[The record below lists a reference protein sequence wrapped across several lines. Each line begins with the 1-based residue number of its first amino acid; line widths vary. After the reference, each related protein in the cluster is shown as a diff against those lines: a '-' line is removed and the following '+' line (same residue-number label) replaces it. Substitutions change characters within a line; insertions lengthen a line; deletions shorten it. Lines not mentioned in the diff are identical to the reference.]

1 MDNETEDINT
11 DVKREAAV
19 EDTAIT
25 IKVREEGRTD
35 IMTELMIASNKT
47 IKDLKTEICRQLYSS
62 LKLDPDDFSKTFRLI
77 LGSGFVLDND
87 AKIISDVHNIVDSCV
102 ITIARKILQG
112 PGREASVLNGRQETS
127 DHVRARLNN
136 CRILQRNFEAC
147 VDAAQTSKDPAQR
160 ERYNESATPTPA
172 NPTARDFGYLVKDMA
187 NSLRTWSFQLHRLS
201 DQLIRDEALPDKS
214 SKEYE
219 LSRRLIQNNMDA
231 SRYMSPELQNF
242 CQFVIPLG
250 DVPPRGLA
258 VMQKPQTKN
267 DMISKNEKK

>member
-1 MDNETEDINT
+1 
-11 DVKREAAV
+11 
-19 EDTAIT
+19 
-25 IKVREEGRTD
+25 
-35 IMTELMIASNKT
+35 
-47 IKDLKTEICRQLYSS
+47 
-62 LKLDPDDFSKTFRLI
+62 
-77 LGSGFVLDND
+77 
-87 AKIISDVHNIVDSCV
+87 
-102 ITIARKILQG
+102 
-112 PGREASVLNGRQETS
+112 
-127 DHVRARLNN
+127 
-136 CRILQRNFEAC
+136 
-147 VDAAQTSKDPAQR
+147 
-160 ERYNESATPTPA
+160 
-172 NPTARDFGYLVKDMA
+172 MA

-258 VMQKPQTKN
+258 VMQKTQTKN